1 MLWFNIYDSAYEYE
15 RPNHCCFIIDH
26 RIYDMHNID
35 ISLVFLVLWRL
46 YFDGWI
52 HNNGQGV
59 GVVYIYPYGTIL
71 WSLMPLKI
79 FFCTIIKAEYA
90 MLFGLDLL
98 GAIGATHIEALGD
111 SLWVVQQISKGHQY
125 FDKSLIVYLEVSLD
139 IKFTLGCFNI
149 SHISRHENWR
159 ANELAQQ
166 AFGYHVDHGV
176 LHIYQ

>member
-1 MLWFNIYDSAYEYE
+1 M
-15 RPNHCCFIIDH
+15 
-26 RIYDMHNID
+26 
-35 ISLVFLVLWRL
+35 
-46 YFDGWI
+46 
-52 HNNGQGV
+52 
-59 GVVYIYPYGTIL
+59 
-71 WSLMPLKI
+71 
-79 FFCTIIKAEYA
+79 IKAEYA
-90 MLFGLDLL
+90 MLFGLELF

-111 SLWVVQQISKGHQY
+111 SLWVVQQISKGHQC
-125 FDKSLIVYLEVSLD
+125 FDESLIVYLEVSLD

>member
-1 MLWFNIYDSAYEYE
+1 
-15 RPNHCCFIIDH
+15 
-26 RIYDMHNID
+26 MHNID

-46 YFDGWI
+46 CFDGWI
-52 HNNGQGV
+52 HNNGRGV
-59 GVVYIYPYGTIL
+59 GVVYIYIL
-71 WSLMPLKI
+71 MVLFCEASCHLKYI
-79 FFCTIIKAEYA
+79 FCTVIKDEYA

-98 GAIGATHIEALGD
+98 GAIGATHIEGLGD
-111 SLWVVQQISKGHQY
+111 SLWVVQQISKGHEC
-125 FDKSLIVYLEVSLD
+125 FDVSLIVYLEVSLD